1 MNRFGL
7 EQRALRKMT
16 RMDSLP
22 VQPLP
27 STRAVTPASTPKT
40 PSHASA
46 AAALEPWALARRIK
60 AWALEL
66 GFDGVGIADPD
77 LSTAEPGLVAWLAA
91 GHHGEMEYMA
101 RHGLKRARP
110 AELVPG
116 TASVVS
122 VRMPYLPQSA
132 FTASEVAAEAPDAG
146 PATEAPHAAAEHW
159 RAREMNRLDDVRAA
173 GVSVY
178 ARGRD
183 YHKVMR
189 QRLQT
194 LAKRIEAE
202 IGPFGHRVFCDS
214 APLLEVELA
223 RRAGLGWRGKHTLL
237 LHPDAG
243 SFFFLGELLLDL
255 RLPPD
260 ALATAKATAIPA
272 VDGAH
277 CGQCRRCID
286 ACPTGAII
294 APYRLDARRC
304 ISYLTIEHRG
314 SIPEALRPALGNRIY
329 GCDDCQLVC
338 PWNKF
343 ARVTPVPDF
352 ETRNG
357 LDHASL
363 LELFAWDETQFEARL
378 AGSAIRRIGHR
389 QWLRNLAVALGNA
402 RRALSGPQ
410 RVPFD
415 AALAAR
421 ADDPSELVR
430 EHVAWA
436 LRQE

>member
-1 MNRFGL
+1 MTKMNS
-7 EQRALRKMT
+7 Q
-16 RMDSLP
+16 P
-22 VQPLP
+22 VQLCAP
-27 STRAVTPASTPKT
+27 T
-40 PSHASA
+40 PSAPNTPSPMGVA
-46 AAALEPWALARRIK
+46 NTLEPGALAHRIK
-60 AWALEL
+60 AWAHEL

-77 LSTAEPGLVAWLAA
+77 LSTAEPGLLAWLAA
-91 GHHGEMEYMA
+91 GHHGEMAYMA

-122 VRMPYLPQSA
+122 VRMPYLPRSTFAKTEHQ
-132 FTASEVAAEAPDAG
+132 AG
-146 PATEAPHAAAEHW
+146 VLDNATATEASHAAAEDW
-159 RAREMNRLDDVRAA
+159 RAREMNRLADARAA
-173 GVSVY
+173 GISVY

-189 QRLQT
+189 QRLQM

-202 IGPFGHRVFCDS
+202 IGPFGYRVFCDS

-237 LHPDAG
+237 LHSDAG

-260 ALATAKATAIPA
+260 TLSAAKVSAIPA

-314 SIPEALRPALGNRIY
+314 SIPTALRAALGNRIY

-343 ARVTPVPDF
+343 ARVTPIPDF
-352 ETRNG
+352 DVRNG

-363 LELFAWDETQFEARL
+363 LELFAWDEAQFEARL

-402 RRALSGPQ
+402 RRALSGPE
-410 RVPFD
+410 RLPFD
-415 AALAAR
+415 TALAAR
-421 ADDPSELVR
+421 ADHPSELVR

-436 LRQE
+436 LQQES